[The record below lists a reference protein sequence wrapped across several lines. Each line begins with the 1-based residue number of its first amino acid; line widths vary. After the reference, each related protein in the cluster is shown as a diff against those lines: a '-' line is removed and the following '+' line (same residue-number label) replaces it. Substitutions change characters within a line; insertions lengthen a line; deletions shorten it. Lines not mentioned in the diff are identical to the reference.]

1 MRVPN
6 SMTPAGWSSAL
17 VGEQPPSTREALRM
31 LDTAAKALLSAL
43 PPAVAALGASDF
55 MDAPVSGGPV
65 LNPQAELP
73 TAAQTT
79 GVSQAEAPSGGVASR
94 ILERASAED
103 DSINPM
109 KAGGDGHYKGWQH
122 LQNVFEKT
130 TGWRPSNAECQK
142 ITPGQG
148 VLPGGKNWCGIWAT
162 HVLQEAGVNVKWDL
176 TKGKMVGDVT
186 HVIAPSFTTPAQ
198 YKAERAVFEQ
208 SIRPGDVITLKGST
222 NHHAI
227 VTKVNPDGTVETM
240 DGNKPHVGPGKTTL
254 ANVTTYYRPKEA

>member
-1 MRVPN
+1 MRVTNP
-6 SMTPAGWSSAL
+6 MTPAAWTSAL
-17 VGEQPPSTREALRM
+17 VGEQPPSAREALRM

-43 PPAVAALGASDF
+43 PAVATLGASDF
-55 MDAPVSGGPV
+55 TAAPSSGGPV

-73 TAAQTT
+73 PTAQAT
-79 GVSQAEAPSGGVASR
+79 GVSQTEAPSGGVASR
-94 ILERASAED
+94 ILERAAAENH
-103 DSINPM
+103 SINPM
-109 KAGGDGHYKGWQH
+109 EAGVDGHYKGWQH
-122 LQNVFEKT
+122 LQTVFEKT
-130 TGWRPSNAECQK
+130 TGWRPPDAECQK
-142 ITPGQG
+142 ITPGRG

-176 TKGKMVGDVT
+176 NKGKMVGDVT
-186 HVIAPSFTTPAQ
+186 HVIAPGFTHYQQ
-198 YKAERAVFEQ
+198 YKMERAAFEQ

-254 ANVTTYYRPKEA
+254 ADVTTYYRPKES